1 MGSRATWSEA
11 SVGSA
16 ASLGS
21 EAKVMSEFDVIVI
34 GAGMAGLLAARD
46 LAAAGRRVRIVDK
59 GRGVGGRLATRR
71 IGGATFDH
79 GAQYLAART
88 PRFAEQLS
96 QWQHAGLLLPWGE
109 TVEPGGVVRWRALP
123 SITAVAKHLAAP
135 LDVVTGARV
144 TRLRAEPRGWL
155 VECDTDLVLRGAAVL
170 LTAPV
175 PQALELLDAS
185 AIAAGA
191 SRSELETLAYD
202 PCLVALA
209 VHEGPSRIPAP
220 GFAEPGDARLA
231 WIADNRQKG
240 VSAEPALTLHGSP
253 EFSRLHWDVPRET
266 SAQLLAEA
274 AADWLGVPVRSLQGH
289 GWRYARPTR
298 IATQPVAVV
307 SEDPP
312 LLLAGDAFAGAD
324 AEGAATSGWAAAAA
338 LLDRT

>member
-16 ASLGS
+16 VSVGS
-21 EAKVMSEFDVIVI
+21 EAEVMSELDVIVI
-34 GAGMAGLLAARD
+34 GAGTAGLLAARD
-46 LAAAGRRVRIVDK
+46 LAAAGRRVRILDK

-79 GAQYLAART
+79 GAQFLTART
-88 PRFAEQLS
+88 ARFAEQLT
-96 QWQHAGLLLPWGE
+96 QWQRAGALAPWGE
-109 TVEPGGVVRWRALP
+109 PVEPGGPARWRALP
-123 SITAVAKHLAAP
+123 TITAVAKQLAAP
-135 LDVVTGARV
+135 LDVVTGVRV
-144 TRLRAEPRGWL
+144 TGLRAEGRAWL
-155 VECDTDLVLRGAAVL
+155 VECDTGLTQRGAAVL

-175 PQALELLDAS
+175 PQALELLEAS
-185 AIAAGA
+185 GVAPGPAQD
-191 SRSELETLAYD
+191 ELEMLDYH

-209 VHEGPSRIPAP
+209 VHEGPSRVPAP

-240 VSAEPALTLHGSP
+240 VSAEPALTLHGTP

-266 SAQLLAEA
+266 SAQMLAEA
-274 AADWLGVPVRSLQGH
+274 AAEWLGVPVRSLQGH

-298 IATQPVAVV
+298 IAARPFAVV
-307 SEDPP
+307 SEAPP

-338 LLDRT
+338 LLDLA